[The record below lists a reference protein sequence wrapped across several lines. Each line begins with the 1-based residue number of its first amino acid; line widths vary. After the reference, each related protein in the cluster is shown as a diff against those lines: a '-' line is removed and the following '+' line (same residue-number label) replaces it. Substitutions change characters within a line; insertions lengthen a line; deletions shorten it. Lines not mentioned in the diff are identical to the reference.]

1 MKGIYAM
8 MEKNKVMKMK
18 QYNAIAINLP
28 VMRYEIKLNLT
39 INENSISLDCSII
52 INEFFN
58 GESTYLEKVLD
69 KLSDS
74 ELHEILVLFRTKT
87 NLEEIFRNEIN
98 NREIIKRILILIITN
113 DVLIHNFKNKLEK

>member
-1 MKGIYAM
+1 

-18 QYNAIAINLP
+18 QDNTVEINLP
-28 VMRYEIKLNLT
+28 VMRYEIKLHFT
-39 INENSISLDCSII
+39 INEKPIFFDCSTI
-52 INEFFN
+52 INESFN
-58 GESTYLEKVLD
+58 GKSTYIEKVLD

-74 ELHEILVLFRTKT
+74 ELHEILVLFRKKT

-113 DVLIHNFKNKLEK
+113 DVLIHNYKNQLEKMKKE